1 MHSFIPFGCS
11 KSMKLLLTDLLR
23 FCSISCNLL
32 ALTAVNVGFLWPYP
46 DLPTNDMQT
55 SWWATC
61 HLVGFC
67 CKKVYLGEEVSTW
80 RACPAKHAAHFCR
93 VGGFLVR
100 FSTFILLFSF
110 FFFCRFSYIFFL
122 MLMPCAGKYI
132 LLSACFEYSRHFW
145 QEEVRVLVRGGSC
158 SGETSTQLIY
168 MLPHDGPCH
177 HHSYKYF
184 CTIFRCHTAISPR
197 RFFFFSSGSSQ
208 LFGAVGG
215 AFTSF

>member
-1 MHSFIPFGCS
+1 MPAPL
-11 KSMKLLLTDLLR
+11 SMLHIFVGSEAFSSGSLR
-23 FCSISCNLL
+23 
-32 ALTAVNVGFLWPYP
+32 
-46 DLPTNDMQT
+46 
-55 SWWATC
+55 
-61 HLVGFC
+61 
-67 CKKVYLGEEVSTW
+67 
-80 RACPAKHAAHFCR
+80 
-93 VGGFLVR
+93 
-100 FSTFILLFSF
+100 SF
-110 FFFCRFSYIFFL
+110 FFFLFFFAGFPIFFL

-197 RFFFFSSGSSQ
+197 RFFFFFFFVNFPPVPLSFLALSAGPLHLFNVEKLYSLPLPAEPGNGSLTFVKIFSD
-208 LFGAVGG
+208 
-215 AFTSF
+215 S